1 MTLWDLGQRFGMP
14 KLQNTAM
21 RGIVPAIHNAS
32 RIPWFTKFAYEEG
45 YGTQRKHLREL
56 VVAKLVA
63 MDSENF
69 RSMIDDM
76 PDILKNQ
83 VMAGLKR
90 HVDKI
95 PEEHHA
101 RIDDPRALL
110 LLRKKSEGEEVD

>member
-1 MTLWDLGQRFGMP
+1 
-14 KLQNTAM
+14 M
-21 RGIVPAIHNAS
+21 RGIVPAIRNAS
-32 RIPWFTKFAYEEG
+32 RIPWITKFAYEEG

-63 MDSENF
+63 MDPENF
-69 RSMIDDM
+69 KSMIDDM

-83 VMAGLKR
+83 GMVGLKR

-101 RIDDPRALL
+101 RIDDPRAFFVT
-110 LLRKKSEGEEVD
+110 SEEKE